1 MMKTSALDGTARRLL
16 GPMMVATVL
25 FLFVSGSVASAQG
38 IDAAT
43 VKEWREAAE
52 QGDAE
57 AQYNLG
63 LMYGKGDGVA
73 ENDVEAVKWYRKSAK
88 QGNAGAQYN
97 LGFMYYSGEGVVQNY
112 VAAHMWWN
120 LAGAQGIELAR
131 KNVEILVEKM
141 TKEQIAEAQKMASE
155 WQAKHSSELLHTAQA
170 VIASDPLTK
179 YSDNINLARLDTYL
193 SVPKTEVGRMS
204 RTALLVGHHFLYE
217 LGVMEPGGNE
227 KFISFTRDCY
237 DKAFSSGEMKSI
249 MACYIAINVVTNQVE
264 RALKVNIRAKFDALL
279 IEKLSEQE
287 ITDKTLLKQIF
298 SEFEAAWK
306 TESNWIETQTV
317 KQVIGCIEFGIG
329 PKCRY

>member
-170 VIASDPLTK
+170 VIASDSLTK